1 MRNPRPRNH
10 NKEYVGASIPT
21 MLVTVEGIDGA
32 GKSTVVEGMREELDA
47 VFTRE
52 PTGSWLGDAVRRSIN
67 DADSVPLADLFLF
80 VADHADHV
88 ERVIEPALADGEL
101 VVCDR
106 YIDSRYAY
114 QGATLAERDK
124 EVFDNAL
131 EWVRGLHE
139 GWTVVPDLTLL
150 LDIPP
155 EDAVERLDRETMKF
169 ERVEFL
175 REVRENYMKLADE
188 EDRFVVIDAA
198 SDADAVVE
206 RCVEEVVLHADV

>member
-1 MRNPRPRNH
+1 
-10 NKEYVGASIPT
+10 

-32 GKSTVVEGMREELDA
+32 GKSTVVERMKDEVDA
-47 VFTRE
+47 FFTRE
-52 PTGSWLGDAVRRSIN
+52 PTDSWLGDAVRRSIN
-67 DADSVPLADLFLF
+67 DDDSVPLADLFLF

-88 ERVIEPALADGEL
+88 EHTIKPALSDDEL
-101 VVCDR
+101 VICDR

-114 QGATLAERDK
+114 QGATLAERD
-124 EVFDNAL
+124 EEIFDDAL
-131 EWVRGLHE
+131 GWVRGLHE

-175 REVRENYMKLADE
+175 REVRENYMRLAEE
-188 EDRFVVIDAA
+188 EDRFVVVDATR
-198 SDADAVVE
+198 DADAVVE
-206 RCVEEVVLHADV
+206 RCVEEVVSRADV

>member
-1 MRNPRPRNH
+1 
-10 NKEYVGASIPT
+10 
-21 MLVTVEGIDGA
+21 MLVTVEGIDGS
-32 GKSTVVEGMREELDA
+32 GKSTVVEKMEDETGSDA
-47 VFTRE
+47 AFTRE

-67 DADSVPLADLFLF
+67 DDESVPLADLFLF

-88 ERVIEPALADGEL
+88 ESVIKPKLADCEV

-106 YIDSRYAY
+106 YVDSRYAY
-114 QGATLAERDK
+114 QGATLSDRDE

-150 LDIPP
+150 LDLPP
-155 EDAVERLDRETMKF
+155 KESVERLDRETMKF

-175 REVRENYMKLADE
+175 REVRGNYMRLADE
-188 EDRFVVIDAA
+188 EDRFVVIDATQNA
-198 SDADAVVE
+198 ETVVE
-206 RCVEEVVLHADV
+206 RCVEEVESRL

>member
-1 MRNPRPRNH
+1 
-10 NKEYVGASIPT
+10 

-32 GKSTVVEGMREELDA
+32 GKSTVAKRMEVLERLKEELDIEA
-47 VFTRE
+47 VYTHE

-67 DADSVPLADLFLF
+67 DDDSVPLADLFLF
-80 VADHADHV
+80 VSDHADHV
-88 ERVIEPALADGEL
+88 ERVIEPKLADGEV

-114 QGATLAERDK
+114 QGATLSERDE
-124 EVFDNAL
+124 EVFDDAL

-175 REVRENYMKLADE
+175 REVRENYMRLAE
-188 EDRFVVIDAA
+188 EERFVVVDATQ
-198 SDADAVVE
+198 DVEEVVE
-206 RCVEEVVLHADV
+206 RCVEEVVSHADV

>member
-1 MRNPRPRNH
+1 
-10 NKEYVGASIPT
+10 

-32 GKSTVVEGMREELDA
+32 GKSTVVEGMRDELDA

-67 DADSVPLADLFLF
+67 DDESVPLADFFLF

-88 ERVIEPALADGEL
+88 EHTIKPALSDDEL

-114 QGATLAERDK
+114 QGATLSERDE

-131 EWVRGLHE
+131 DWVRGLHE

-155 EDAVERLDRETMKF
+155 EEAVERLDRETMKF

-175 REVRENYMKLADE
+175 REVRENYMKLAE
-188 EDRFVVIDAA
+188 EERFVVIDAT

-206 RCVEEVVLHADV
+206 RCIEEVVSRTDV

>member
-1 MRNPRPRNH
+1 
-10 NKEYVGASIPT
+10 

-32 GKSTVVEGMREELDA
+32 GKSTVAKRMEVLERLKEELDIEA
-47 VFTRE
+47 VYTHE

-67 DADSVPLADLFLF
+67 DDDSVPLADLFLF
-80 VADHADHV
+80 VSDHADHV
-88 ERVIEPALADGEL
+88 ERVVKPALADGEV

-114 QGATLAERDK
+114 QGATLSERDE
-124 EVFDNAL
+124 EVFDDAL

-139 GWTVVPDLTLL
+139 GWTIIPDLTLL

-155 EDAVERLDRETMKF
+155 EEAVERLDRETMKF

-175 REVRENYMKLADE
+175 RDVRQNYTRLAE
-188 EDRFVVIDAA
+188 SEDRFVVIDATQ
-198 SDADAVVE
+198 DVDEVVE
-206 RCVEEVVLHADV
+206 RCVEEVVSHADV

>member
-1 MRNPRPRNH
+1 
-10 NKEYVGASIPT
+10 

-32 GKSTVVEGMREELDA
+32 GKSTVVEGMRDELDA

-67 DADSVPLADLFLF
+67 DDDSVPLGDLFLF

-88 ERVIEPALADGEL
+88 EHIIKPAVADDEL
-101 VVCDR
+101 IVCDR

-114 QGATLAERDK
+114 QGATLSDRD
-124 EVFDNAL
+124 EEIFDDAL

-150 LDIPP
+150 LDIQP

-175 REVRENYMKLADE
+175 REVRENYMRLAE
-188 EDRFVVIDAA
+188 EERFVVIDATL
-198 SDADAVVE
+198 DADAVVE
-206 RCVEEVVLHADV
+206 RCVEEVVSRSDI